1 MNYLFSKNSWL
12 SQAKNIGLTYKT
24 IFTVLALSFIST
36 ITEIFGI
43 GIFLPIFQFI
53 RLEGNLDALAAD
65 SLFWI
70 YIIDIFLY
78 FGLEVSLSLL
88 LLISFS
94 FFLSRQ
100 LFVYIR
106 ILHLQ
111 NVIQRIV
118 QSQRNHLFDSYIDA
132 NTSYH
137 DSIPIGNLVLI

>member
-70 YIIDIFLY
+70 YTTKYGQNNEYLY
-78 FGLEVSLSLL
+78 KK
-88 LLISFS
+88 
-94 FFLSRQ
+94 
-100 LFVYIR
+100 
-106 ILHLQ
+106 
-111 NVIQRIV
+111 
-118 QSQRNHLFDSYIDA
+118 
-132 NTSYH
+132 
-137 DSIPIGNLVLI
+137 